1 MNQYQYQKFLYINLI
16 QIPTKEARNNSI
28 NGDKVQ
34 VKLYNKEHWKNKTKK
49 IILNEDSNDKNI
61 NQPKNDI
68 MPTGYVINVINKD
81 NRRPYVCSVDVFSI
95 TKKEYNI
102 F

>member
-1 MNQYQYQKFLYINLI
+1 
-16 QIPTKEARNNSI
+16 
-28 NGDKVQ
+28 
-34 VKLYNKEHWKNKTKK
+34 
-49 IILNEDSNDKNI
+49 
-61 NQPKNDI
+61 